1 MAMGKVAQ
9 FRLIGGGRAPPPT
22 HVSSVELV
30 PPTPPPSIWVK
41 LAVKVLRLTGKARE
55 GSQAGFLLGHPVQVI
70 LVLAGW

>member
-1 MAMGKVAQ
+1 MAMEKVAQ
-9 FRLIGGGRAPPPT
+9 SRLIRGGRASPIHT
-22 HVSSVELV
+22 NLSSVELV
-30 PPTPPPSIWVK
+30 PSPSIWVK